1 MRDVVYLGFAL
12 PEDEFRQL
20 VATDAGL
27 PTATQRFAWSV
38 IESLTSAALRVTVV
52 SAAPATDFPHNR
64 RVLFSA
70 GKFEGHDKVTGFL
83 LPFVNITGL
92 KHISRYVAASWTL
105 TRRTRRGR
113 TSAILVHG
121 VHSPFIWAAARAGR
135 RLGVPVVILL
145 TDPPS
150 LRTPFDHGVGLAMK
164 RLDRRLIQSGLQRVT
179 GVISLTRALAEDFA
193 PGKPSLLMEGIAR
206 SMEGPDPQAD
216 PIAPSA
222 THGVAVYAGGLQ
234 EEYGVRALMDA
245 VSLSQRE
252 WELHLYGRGPM
263 EEECRM
269 VASSNPRVV
278 FHGVADAA
286 TLGRAYSRA
295 TVLVNPRQ
303 LGADF
308 VKYSFPSKLLE
319 YMTTGTPV
327 VTSHL
332 PTIPP
337 DYDPFL
343 IYTGDDAVSLAM
355 SLDHTIALDDSE
367 LQEFG
372 RAAQVFVRETRSSSP
387 QGMRIRAFLDTL
399 SQLM

>member
-1 MRDVVYLGFAL
+1 MRDVVFLGFAL

-20 VATDAGL
+20 MATDAGL

-38 IESLTSAALRVTVV
+38 IEALTSAALHVTVV

-64 RVLFSA
+64 RVFFSS
-70 GKFEGHDKVTGFL
+70 GEFGGQEKVTGFL

-105 TRRTRRGR
+105 ARRTRRGR

-121 VHSPFIWAAARAGR
+121 VHSPFIWAAARAGH

-164 RLDRRLIQSGLQRVT
+164 RLDKRLIQSGLQRVT

-193 PGKPSLLMEGIAR
+193 PGKPALLMEGIAR
-206 SMEGPDPQAD
+206 SMELPDPHAD
-216 PIAPSA
+216 PKPRSGAYP
-222 THGVAVYAGGLQ
+222 VAVYAGGLR

-245 VSLSQRE
+245 VSLSHGE

-278 FHGVADAA
+278 FHGVADEVA
-286 TLGRAYSRA
+286 LGRAYSRA
-295 TVLVNPRQ
+295 AVLVNPRQ
-303 LGADF
+303 LETDF
-308 VKYSFPSKLLE
+308 VHVL
-319 YMTTGTPV
+319 
-327 VTSHL
+327 
-332 PTIPP
+332 
-337 DYDPFL
+337 
-343 IYTGDDAVSLAM
+343 VSLQAARVHDLGH
-355 SLDHTIALDDSE
+355 S
-367 LQEFG
+367 G
-372 RAAQVFVRETRSSSP
+372 RH
-387 QGMRIRAFLDTL
+387 DTL
-399 SQLM
+399 ASGPD